1 MTTPATNDRGPRN
14 KSPRRKVY
22 PPTKYDARRSVPKPR
37 RESEGKG
44 VLCWA
49 CSERMAAKA
58 GVRCPICASGNRGP
72 LIDRER
78 VARALIAQGG
88 YVLPLLGTEASS
100 DHQGD

>member
-1 MTTPATNDRGPRN
+1 MTTHATNNKAPRD
-14 KSPRRKVY
+14 KTPRRKVY
-22 PPTKYDARRSVPKPR
+22 PPTKHDARRPVPKPR
-37 RESEGKG
+37 RESGGDG

-88 YVLPLLGTEASS
+88 YVLPLLGTEARS
-100 DHQGD
+100 DR